1 MGERWLLMLSVNDLT
16 GGYATA
22 DEIVKSVDLEVVAG
36 EILTVIGPNGA
47 GKSTALKLMAGL
59 LNTKKGEIRL
69 DGEDL
74 VGASPQERARK
85 GLVFVPQEKNVFAA
99 LSVAENLDMGAYLE
113 PAEAKERAAKLFERF
128 PLLGERRRMPG
139 SSLSGGQRQT
149 LAMAIGM
156 MARPRIMLLDE
167 PTAALSPQAAAE
179 IFAVA
184 RAVADEG
191 IAVLMVEQNAL
202 AALAISD
209 RAMVLVDGRKVMEG
223 DAKAMKEDPE
233 VRRAFLGG
241 RA

>member
-1 MGERWLLMLSVNDLT
+1 MLSVNDLT